1 MSYGAVTGR
10 GVARTSPVA
19 NDDARDWV
27 AIRRAVARYVQHRAG
42 RGDVADDI
50 AQEVLARLMQ
60 LAETE
65 QIGSIM
71 ALAFRIA
78 DNLLIDTYRRER
90 RFDSDLDAE
99 WQSDAPSPDRVLDS
113 RAAMIVFQ
121 RCLRAMPPLR
131 REVLVR
137 RRLHQ
142 QGCREIAD
150 ALSLTPKAVEKHI
163 TRGLAD
169 LRRAMTRAGVEIGE
183 LP

>member
-1 MSYGAVTGR
+1 MID
-10 GVARTSPVA
+10 
-19 NDDARDWV
+19 DDARDWI
-27 AIRRAVARYVQHRAG
+27 AIRRAVIRYAQHRAG
-42 RGDVADDI
+42 RCDVAEDI

-113 RAAMIVFQ
+113 RAAMMVFQ
-121 RCLRAMPPLR
+121 RCLRSMPPLR

-142 QGCREIAD
+142 QACRDIAE
-150 ALSLTPKAVEKHI
+150 ALSLTPEAVEKHI

-169 LRRAMTRAGVEIGE
+169 LRRAMARAGVAIEDMA
-183 LP
+183 

>member
-1 MSYGAVTGR
+1 
-10 GVARTSPVA
+10 
-19 NDDARDWV
+19 
-27 AIRRAVARYVQHRAG
+27 
-42 RGDVADDI
+42 
-50 AQEVLARLMQ
+50 MQ

-99 WQSDAPSPDRVLDS
+99 WQKRCAVARSRARFARGDDRVSTL
-113 RAAMIVFQ
+113 
-121 RCLRAMPPLR
+121 LRAMPPLR

-142 QGCREIAD
+142 QGTAPTAAAFDRWILDDPRHVDSYARMAQLGSRTGCAGRWQRMIRPMQPA
-150 ALSLTPKAVEKHI
+150 S
-163 TRGLAD
+163 
-169 LRRAMTRAGVEIGE
+169 RRACQAPRIGYGGARR
-183 LP
+183 